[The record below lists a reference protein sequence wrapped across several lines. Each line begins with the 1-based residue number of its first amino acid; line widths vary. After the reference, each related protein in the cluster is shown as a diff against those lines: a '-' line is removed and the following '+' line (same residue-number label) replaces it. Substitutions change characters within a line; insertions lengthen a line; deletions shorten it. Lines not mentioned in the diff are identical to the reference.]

1 MLVVC
6 LNLVSLILLQEY
18 IARLFNSPAFLSQ
31 LDKRIDI
38 SKGKHVA
45 NEDDEDEDGGDGD
58 DDMMQ
63 CVNLE

>member
-38 SKGKHVA
+38 SKGKNLA
-45 NEDDEDEDGGDGD
+45 NEDEDKDGGDGD